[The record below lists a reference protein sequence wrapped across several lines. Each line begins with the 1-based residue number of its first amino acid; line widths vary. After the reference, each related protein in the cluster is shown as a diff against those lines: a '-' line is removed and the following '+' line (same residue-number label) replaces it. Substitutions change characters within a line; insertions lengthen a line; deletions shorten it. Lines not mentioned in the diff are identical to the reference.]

1 MPIEEG
7 LMKYQLDLALDG
19 LRSNELAGMI
29 LLGSPVIDLPL
40 DSVNYA
46 RRWLKRHSDESIRG

>member
-1 MPIEEG
+1 
-7 LMKYQLDLALDG
+7 MKYQLDLALDG